1 MNYGIYKN
9 IRGASWQCLLDCGID
24 ALPVPVGVLAKHYGI
39 TMLYDSDVHIL
50 SANESGRLV
59 FDNGSPLMIINNN
72 QSVQRMRF
80 TAVHELGHYVLG
92 HLGESGALSRSHI
105 KAPQEQEADMFAA
118 RVLMPACVLWGL
130 GVYEPQAIA
139 TICNV
144 SLQAATYRAK
154 RLEVLRK
161 RNKFLSDPL
170 ERAVYNQF
178 NKIY

>member
-1 MNYGIYKN
+1 MNYGIYKD
-9 IRGASWQCLLDCGID
+9 IRGAAWQCLIDCKID
-24 ALPVPVGVLAKHYGI
+24 LLPVSVSQIMQYYSIDIIYNSKVE
-39 TMLYDSDVHIL
+39 IL
-50 SANESGRLV
+50 QQNESGR
-59 FDNGSPLMIINNN
+59 IIIADKPR
-72 QSVQRMRF
+72 VIIRDEHTPQRQRF
-80 TAVHELGHYVLG
+80 TVIHELGHYLLG
-92 HLGESGALSRSHI
+92 HLGVQGELSRSCI
-105 KAPQEQEADMFAA
+105 KAPQEREADMFAA

-161 RNKFLSDPL
+161 RNKFLTDPL